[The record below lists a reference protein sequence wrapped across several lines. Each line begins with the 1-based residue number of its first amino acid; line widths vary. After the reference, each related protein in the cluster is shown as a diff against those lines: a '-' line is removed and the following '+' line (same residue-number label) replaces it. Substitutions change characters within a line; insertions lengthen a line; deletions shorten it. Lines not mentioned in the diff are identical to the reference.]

1 MNKLNKHSLTMPDH
15 SGRYW
20 KDRTSCG
27 FAGHEDQIV
36 LVFRI
41 CQMTVGSM
49 FRVKV
54 VEASVILYM
63 KAEQVSVTFLSVWQ
77 CNGGVRG
84 LYSIFAPV

>member
-15 SGRYW
+15 SGRNW
-20 KDRTSCG
+20 KDRKSCG

-41 CQMTVGSM
+41 CQMTVGCM

-54 VEASVILYM
+54 VGASVIL
-63 KAEQVSVTFLSVWQ
+63 
-77 CNGGVRG
+77 
-84 LYSIFAPV
+84 